1 MNHRPVRPRRLAL
14 ALALVASTAPLPALA
29 QNAPAAAHAQ
39 RSNAMLDRL
48 FTEWRAFEASGKVG
62 AVHDYREPAMVRKA
76 AELKRFQAR
85 LDAIDRTGWSVPDKV
100 DWNMLRA
107 EMNGLDFDLRVL
119 RPWQRD
125 PAYYATLW
133 AAQSDT
139 PEHEGPVA
147 HGAIELWQFRFP
159 LDAAAEAKLTR
170 ELATIA
176 PFLAQGRE
184 NLTGNARDLWAAGIV
199 TMEGQAATLADLAPR
214 VAGNGAALRRAVADA
229 QKATGDFIGWLKAEL
244 PKKDGPSG
252 VGRENYDW
260 YLRNVQLS
268 PLDWAGEVAIMEREL
283 GRSHAALRLEEN
295 RNRALPLLPGADSPA
310 AYDAQAK
317 AAVRKYLAFL
327 GDREILTVRDYMEP
341 ALMERIGSFV
351 PPDRQNFFHIAMHRA
366 PMTLWTHFYHWFDL
380 ANMKADPHP
389 RPIRRGP
396 LLYNV
401 WVSRSEGQATAME
414 EAMLHAGLFDD
425 QPRAREIVWIMQAQ
439 RAARGL
445 ASLYAHANI
454 FTMKEAQDF
463 QVARTPNGWMSPTLE
478 LLAFEQQLYLRQ
490 PGYGTS
496 YITGKHQVDK
506 LMGELA
512 ERDPKAFSVKRF
524 YDGLNTHGM
533 IPMSMVRWEML
544 GDDSEAKAIG
554 AE

>member
-1 MNHRPVRPRRLAL
+1 LKHRLAAPAACL
-14 ALALVASTAPLPALA
+14 LALVAPAF
-29 QNAPAAAHAQ
+29 AAAQDNPRPQAAA
-39 RSNAMLDRL
+39 RTSNAMLDRL
-48 FTEWRAFEASGKVG
+48 FTEWRGFEASGKVDG
-62 AVHDYREPAMVRKA
+62 AHDYRPAAMARKA
-76 AELKRFQAR
+76 ADLKTFQSR
-85 LDAIDRTGWSVPDKV
+85 LAAIDRTGWSVADRV
-100 DWNMLRA
+100 DWNLLRA

-125 PAYYATLW
+125 PAFYATLW

-139 PEHEGPVA
+139 PDHEGPVA
-147 HGAIELWQFRFP
+147 HGAIELWQYSFP
-159 LDAAAEAKLTR
+159 LNAASEAKLAR

-176 PFLAQGRE
+176 PFLAQGRT
-184 NLTGNARDLWAAGIV
+184 NLTGNARDLWSAGIV
-199 TMEGQAATLADLAPR
+199 TMEGQAATLAALAPR
-214 VAGNGAALRRAVADA
+214 VANNGPALRHAVADA
-229 QKATGDFIGWLKAEL
+229 RRATDDFIVWLKAEL

-260 YLRNVQLS
+260 YLKNVQLS
-268 PLDWAGEVAIMEREL
+268 PLDWAGEVAILEREL

-295 RNRALPLLPGADSPA
+295 RNRALPQLPGADSPQ

-327 GDREILTVRDYMEP
+327 GDRRILTVRDYMEP
-341 ALMERIGSFV
+341 ALMERIGEYV

-380 ANMKADPHP
+380 ANMRADPHP

-454 FTMKEAQDF
+454 FTMKQAQDF

-506 LMGELA
+506 LFGEMA
-512 ERDPKAFSVKRF
+512 ERDPRNFSVRAF
-524 YDGLNTHGM
+524 YDDLNTHGM
-533 IPMSMVRWEML
+533 IPMSLIRWEML
-544 GDDSEAKAIG
+544 GDDSEVKAIG
-554 AE
+554 AD

>member
-1 MNHRPVRPRRLAL
+1 MKKHLATAGCIAAI
-14 ALALVASTAPLPALA
+14 ALGTPSVATAASHVTQASTTAQASNPA
-29 QNAPAAAHAQ
+29 
-39 RSNAMLDRL
+39 LDRL
-48 FTEWRAFEASGKVG
+48 FSEWRAFDASGKAGG
-62 AVHDYREPAMVRKA
+62 AHDYRAPAMARKA
-76 AELKRFQAR
+76 AELKRLQSR
-85 LDAIDRTGWSVPDKV
+85 LSAIDRSGWSVADKV
-100 DWNMLRA
+100 DWNLLRA

-119 RPWQRD
+119 KPWQRD
-125 PAYYATLW
+125 PAFYLTLW

-139 PEHEGPVA
+139 PDHEGPVA
-147 HGAIELWQFRFP
+147 HGAIELWQYDFP
-159 LDAAAEAKLTR
+159 LDAAARTKLTR
-170 ELATIA
+170 ELHTIA
-176 PFLAQGRE
+176 PFLAQGRQ
-184 NLTGNARDLWAAGIV
+184 NLTGNARDLWSAGIV
-199 TMEGQAATLADLAPR
+199 TMEGQAATLASLAQRIAKDGPE
-214 VAGNGAALRRAVADA
+214 LQRAVADA
-229 QKATGDFIGWLKAEL
+229 QRATTDFIAWLKAEL
-244 PKKDGPSG
+244 PKKTGPSG

-260 YLRNVQLS
+260 YLKNVQLS

-295 RNRALPLLPGADSPA
+295 RNRALPQLPGADSPA

-327 GDREILTVRDYMEP
+327 DQRQILTVRDYMEP
-341 ALMERIGSFV
+341 ALMERIGEYV

-389 RPIRRGP
+389 RAIRRGP

-401 WVSRSEGQATAME
+401 WVSRAEGQATAME

-454 FTMKEAQDF
+454 FTMKQAQEF
-463 QVARTPNGWMSPTLE
+463 QVSRTPNGWMSPTLE

-506 LMGELA
+506 LFGEMA
-512 ERDPKAFSVKRF
+512 ERDPKNFSVKRF
-524 YDGLNTHGM
+524 YDDLNTHGM
-533 IPMSMVRWEML
+533 IPMSMIRWEML
-544 GDDSEAKAIG
+544 GDESEVKAIG
-554 AE
+554 AD